1 LDKATPCTLP
11 HLSSG
16 EVLNIASALI
26 KQVLT
31 LQDFET
37 WTSVRKD
44 YLPNE
49 YHTIF
54 DVVDKHCERFHTL
67 PTFEDLKFEV
77 RDTATV
83 EKLFAI
89 ESIEV
94 EADAFMLLQYL
105 KNEYTQKEIL
115 DSLETYIDNSVAFED
130 AEESVAHLH
139 QIVLDVEKKVDLQE
153 PQESMQRITLF
164 EDDTE
169 IGKYLPLGLN
179 ADYDHEIQFSPRDL
193 VLIGGRRGAGKSLTC
208 ANIAHS
214 VFESGKSAM
223 YFTIEMDSRSIL
235 QRICSIATGVPF
247 SRLRTKNLSV
257 TEWQLVAGW
266 WANRFQQGQ
275 DRLMEYNE
283 HRDFEKFHHNLT
295 TNCELLPTQQV
306 DVIYDPALTL
316 AKIKAEMDK
325 KVKSLNVAV
334 VLVDYI
340 NQVKRSAVPS
350 RMGQYDWTE
359 QIEVSKALKSMAQEY
374 ECTVVTPYQTDASG
388 EARFAKGILDAA
400 DAAYALET
408 YDQEDAAITFNCTK
422 MRSAA
427 MRSFTSTV
435 NWETMKIGPE
445 SAMTPSDREQ
455 SEHKTGEDIDDL

>member
-1 LDKATPCTLP
+1 M
-11 HLSSG
+11 
-16 EVLNIASALI
+16 NIASALI
-26 KQVLT
+26 KQVIV
-31 LQDFET
+31 LQDFDT
-37 WTSVRKD
+37 WSSVRRD

-49 YHTIF
+49 YHSLFSII
-54 DVVDKHCERFHTL
+54 DKHSSVYHTL
-67 PTFEDLKFEV
+67 PTFEELKFSI
-77 RDTATV
+77 RDAKSL
-83 EKLFAI
+83 EKLYAI
-89 ESIEV
+89 ESVEV
-94 EADAFMLLQYL
+94 EAEASMLLEYL

-115 DSLETYIDNSVAFED
+115 DSLENYIDNSVAFEN
-130 AEESVAHLH
+130 AEESVTHLH
-139 QIVLDVEKKVDLQE
+139 QIVLDIEKKVDLQP
-153 PQESMQRITLF
+153 PQESMQRISLF
-164 EDDTE
+164 EDETE
-169 IGKYLPLGLN
+169 LGRYLPLGLN
-179 ADYDHEIQFSPRDL
+179 TDYDREIQFSPKDL

-208 ANIAHS
+208 ANIAHN
-214 VFESGKSAM
+214 VFQSGRSAM
-223 YFTIEMDSRSIL
+223 YFTIEMDATQTL
-235 QRICSIATGVPF
+235 QRVCSIATGIPF

-257 TEWQLVAGW
+257 IEWELVASW
-266 WANRFQQGQ
+266 WAGRFESS
-275 DRLMEYNE
+275 DEILIEYRKK
-283 HRDFEKFHHNLT
+283 RDFEEFHHKLT
-295 TNCELLPTQQV
+295 TTRELLPTQQV

-325 KVKSLNVAV
+325 KVKSLDVGV

-340 NQVKRSAVPS
+340 NQVKRSAIPS

-445 SAMTPSDREQ
+445 SALTPAEKEE